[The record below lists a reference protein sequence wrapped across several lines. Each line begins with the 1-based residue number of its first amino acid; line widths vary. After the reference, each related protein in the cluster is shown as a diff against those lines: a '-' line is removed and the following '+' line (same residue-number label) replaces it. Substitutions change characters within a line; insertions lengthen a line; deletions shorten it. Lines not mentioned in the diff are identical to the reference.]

1 MTPVG
6 RADEWTPLRALC
18 MMIVVGLAY
27 AAGSQMSYEWFA
39 ADGTSAS
46 FFPAAGVTMAA
57 LFTLDRRWW
66 PSVLVGVGSAEVLID
81 LTHHLTL
88 TQSLGYAG
96 ANLVQPVVAA
106 VVLRRSAGRLDL
118 ARVGHLTA
126 FLLGAVVIGP
136 LVGGI
141 AGASVHVA
149 TVHVATGGEEWA
161 RFVVEWWI
169 GDGLGVLVV
178 GGILLGLRAT
188 TPRGAVAA
196 GTLERLIYLGMAVVG
211 AFIAFRFD
219 VFALVYLPF
228 GLLFVIAVRAGTRDV
243 AVVGALVAFVAAEG
257 TARGHRF
264 WDGTDVTD
272 SSGLMYLQLALVVV
286 IAGALVMAAALA
298 ERDVSTMARTDALSA
313 QRAATVARERAELL
327 GRLGEA
333 FGRATRPPDVRDALA
348 AFGLE
353 QAWTV
358 EGRGWCRTGC
368 DDSRTRRRGARFGS
382 PDGGRRPR
390 PRAPRRGRAR
400 QVLLSLSDQSG
411 LALDRADLQTSA
423 ERAAADAALLARL
436 SDALDRSTTAKERAR
451 HVVGELMVRGAGS
464 VAIELADEDGH
475 TVLAVGGPTHELSS
489 PERVVPLQARGRVL
503 GRISIGSGDLGPTGR
518 SGAGDRIEGS
528 HRDRQRAAV
537 RA

>member
-57 LFTLDRRWW
+57 LLTLDRRWW

-88 TQSLGYAG
+88 TQSLAYAG

-106 VVLRRSAGRLDL
+106 VVLLRSAGRLDL

-228 GLLFVIAVRAGTRDV
+228 GLLFLIAVRAGTRDV

-358 EGRGWCRTGC
+358 EGEAGVAPVATTHELDGVVLDSARRMVVDVLARVRLVEGERARCCSASPTSPGWRSIGPTCRRAP
-368 DDSRTRRRGARFGS
+368 S
-382 PDGGRRPR
+382 GRRPTL
-390 PRAPRRGRAR
+390 PCWP
-400 QVLLSLSDQSG
+400 V
-411 LALDRADLQTSA
+411 SA
-423 ERAAADAALLARL
+423 T
-436 SDALDRSTTAKERAR
+436 RSTAR
-451 HVVGELMVRGAGS
+451 RRRRN
-464 VAIELADEDGH
+464 
-475 TVLAVGGPTHELSS
+475 VLATWWVN
-489 PERVVPLQARGRVL
+489 
-503 GRISIGSGDLGPTGR
+503 
-518 SGAGDRIEGS
+518 
-528 HRDRQRAAV
+528 
-537 RA
+537 